1 MSRSDQGK
9 GKQGASG
16 SGGRTFW
23 IAVGVTIVVV
33 GGLAAS
39 AGARFGS
46 ATMGLFAVAG
56 ALGLCL
62 RSLYKMTNA
71 LRQPAVEVE
80 LAQQG
85 ALEVASQRQLREEKR
100 RLVRAI
106 NELTFDHEMGK
117 LSKEDYD
124 AVRQV
129 YELKAVEV
137 MRALDS
143 DAALHPALKDVLA
156 QLEGTPKAKAEPE
169 TTPEAEPETTPEAE
183 PEAKA
188 KAEPETTTPEA
199 EPADEAQAHEDAEA
213 ADDDAPAAPDDDAP
227 PTCRSC
233 GIANDEDA
241 KFCKS
246 CGKEL
251 EKA

>member
-1 MSRSDQGK
+1 MSRSAQGK
-9 GKQGASG
+9 GKHGDRG
-16 SGGRTFW
+16 SGRTLW

-62 RSLYKMTNA
+62 RALYTMTTA

-85 ALEVASQRQLREEKR
+85 ALEIASQRQLREEKR

-124 AVRQV
+124 AVREV

-143 DAALHPALKDVLA
+143 DAALHPALRDVLA
-156 QLEGTPKAKAEPE
+156 EIDGGAKAQDKAA
-169 TTPEAEPETTPEAE
+169 PEAEAE
-183 PEAKA
+183 
-188 KAEPETTTPEA
+188 
-199 EPADEAQAHEDAEA
+199 AEA
-213 ADDDAPAAPDDDAP
+213 AEEEAPSEEEATEAEGDGDDGAGAGTGTGAGDVSVTCKACGTDNDD
-227 PTCRSC
+227 
-233 GIANDEDA
+233 DA

-251 EKA
+251 ASA